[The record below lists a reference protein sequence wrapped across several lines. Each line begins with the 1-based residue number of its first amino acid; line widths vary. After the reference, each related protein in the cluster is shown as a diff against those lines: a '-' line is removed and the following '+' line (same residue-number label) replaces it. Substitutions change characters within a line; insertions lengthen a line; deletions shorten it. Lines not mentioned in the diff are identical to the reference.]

1 MKYLISYG
9 INSGTRALNNPT
21 LSVSAKDKQDAIDL
35 FKHLKGNRHTI
46 QLIKEVNY

>member
-9 INSGTRALNNPT
+9 INNGTRALNNPT
-21 LSVSAKDKQDAIDL
+21 LLVSAKNEQDAIDL
-35 FKHLKGNRHTI
+35 FKHLKGDGHTI